1 MASILKV
8 DELQGITAAGDITIT
23 SEGGAATQ
31 SLQQGLAKVWASFDQ
46 DSSGHP
52 VYDSL
57 NVAST
62 TDVTTGITKIA
73 FTNAMN
79 NALFSITG
87 ACQTQNEDGAIFGTH
102 GVDTASSRQMTTND
116 FHTDNRNSSAAGKDV
131 KYSGSSV
138 FGDLA

>member
-1 MASILKV
+1 MALGKIKADTLEHSTSGSV
-8 DELQGITAAGDITIT
+8 DTKFVV
-23 SEGGAATQ
+23 EG
-31 SLQQGLAKVWASFDQ
+31 SAKAWASFNQ

-57 NVAST
+57 NIAST

-79 NALFSITG
+79 NALYSITG

-102 GVDTASSRQMTTND
+102 GVATSSSRQMTTND
-116 FHTDNRNSSAAGKDV
+116 FHTDNRTQSGSGRDV
-131 KYSGSSV
+131 EYSGSSV